1 MPHDTKW
8 TFAGVEWRYYG
19 HVTPIETRGTCQ
31 ACYAD
36 PRSDYMTY
44 QLIDLRDIT
53 RLDFPLFDQEL
64 SAAFDSSAAAS
75 IPSVRV
81 AFIAP
86 DNRFDPALEIY
97 MQLINQTSWVAR
109 TFFDADAA
117 RAWCERREE
126 VQIEEPQRRALDR

>member
-1 MPHDTKW
+1 MPHDTTW
-8 TFAGVEWRYYG
+8 TFNGVEWRYYG

-64 SAAFDSSAAAS
+64 SAAFDSSASAS

-97 MQLINQTSWVAR
+97 MELINRTSWEAR
-109 TFFDADAA
+109 TFLDADAA
-117 RAWCERREE
+117 RAWCERRDGSQSG
-126 VQIEEPQRRALDR
+126 VAALRA

>member
-1 MPHDTKW
+1 MPHDTTW

-44 QLIDLRDIT
+44 QLIDLRDIE

-81 AFIAP
+81 GFIAP
-86 DNRFDPALEIY
+86 DHRFDPALDVY
-97 MQLINQTSWVAR
+97 LALINRTSWEAR
-109 TFFDADAA
+109 TFCDADEA
-117 RAWCERREE
+117 RAWCERRTPAPE
-126 VQIEEPQRRALDR
+126 QLSQQRALDG